1 LPARAAIAAESL
13 VASAVAMPS
22 AQALQALRAGDAEIG
37 VTVAEN
43 ARSTTEVERVLLDVL
58 SATGGKPHALEALL
72 DSLPG
77 QADGRAMAVEAMAGH
92 GATAFASDGGHLAM
106 AGPAALAFHAEALAF
121 HHDAPPAA

>member
-1 LPARAAIAAESL
+1 
-13 VASAVAMPS
+13 MPS

-58 SATGGKPHALEALL
+58 TAGKPHALEALL

-92 GATAFASDGGHLAM
+92 GATAFASDGGHPAM